1 MELINQIDETINFNE
16 NTIRVIGTYTD
27 PWFVAKDICKILEL
41 SNITE
46 AVKNIPINWRSSFE
60 MNTFGGVQ
68 EMITINEAALYKLIM
83 RSRKPIA
90 QPFQNYVCE
99 VILPTLRKTGEY
111 KIKELVD
118 KNKELENAKLILDEK
133 LKDTTEHLIEI
144 KEKHFKLE
152 ENHKRILYKKTRH
165 TLKKG
170 PCLYLIIKD
179 DVKFGVTK
187 NLNARRSSY
196 VTYFEPDFKFI
207 MYTNDN
213 LLLEKC
219 VKRKYRQNITN
230 TDLGTEWIIDVDIE
244 IIISSIEELAKC
256 LNIEYTIYKNI
267 EDVYESD
274 EADVKE
280 DEETDVIEDTE
291 SNGTEESKE
300 NHFKEDTESNGTEES
315 KENHFKEDT
324 ESNGEEESK
333 ENHFKEDTE
342 SNGEEIVK
350 IKLKTCSSCLL
361 AKEYTTGFN
370 KDKTKKDGYHTTC
383 KVCEKETKLKY
394 KARKQEEFVPL
405 KDKKCAICE
414 EVKDIINFSKHI
426 YTKDGYVNSC
436 LQCSQKITNKARLED
451 KNVRYKC
458 GNCDK
463 DYARKDTL
471 TKHQKNCI
479 TPVEEILNM

>member
-300 NHFKEDTESNGTEES
+300 NHFKEDTESNG
-315 KENHFKEDT
+315 
-324 ESNGEEESK
+324 
-333 ENHFKEDTE
+333 
-342 SNGEEIVK
+342 EEIVK

>member
-133 LKDTTEHLIEI
+133 LKDTTEHLTEI

-300 NHFKEDTESNGTEES
+300 NHFKEDTESNG
-315 KENHFKEDT
+315 
-324 ESNGEEESK
+324 
-333 ENHFKEDTE
+333 
-342 SNGEEIVK
+342 EEIVK

>member
-133 LKDTTEHLIEI
+133 LKDTTEHLTEI

-300 NHFKEDTESNGTEES
+300 NHFKEDTESNG
-315 KENHFKEDT
+315 
-324 ESNGEEESK
+324 
-333 ENHFKEDTE
+333 
-342 SNGEEIVK
+342 EEIVK

-383 KVCEKETKLKY
+383 KVCEKETKK
-394 KARKQEEFVPL
+394 
-405 KDKKCAICE
+405 
-414 EVKDIINFSKHI
+414 
-426 YTKDGYVNSC
+426 
-436 LQCSQKITNKARLED
+436 
-451 KNVRYKC
+451 
-458 GNCDK
+458 
-463 DYARKDTL
+463 
-471 TKHQKNCI
+471 
-479 TPVEEILNM
+479 